1 MSQMKPSCVLLL
13 ICVHS
18 SMALP
23 VLFTFLTNFSVIQT
37 SFGLLMKL
45 LHILLCFCR
54 KKEGRC
60 CRGRL
65 WRRQSMCEM
74 FFKRA
79 TRFSE
84 FMYCIYS
91 VLLKVHCKSRE
102 KHMRFSNQC
111 ISNNN
116 LLLGKV
122 PGNGRAPNTFPSKQI
137 MWTFK
142 LLTAVCKSYFA
153 LVIIGNTLAETLE
166 RGWNPGRDWE

>member
-1 MSQMKPSCVLLL
+1 MPHLKPPCVPFF
-13 ICVHS
+13 IWVRS
-18 SMALP
+18 SMALR
-23 VLFTFLTNFSVIQT
+23 VRFTLLTDFSVTQT
-37 SFGLLMKL
+37 SFGRLMKL
-45 LHILLCFCR
+45 LLLCFCR

-60 CRGRL
+60 CRRRL

-84 FMYCIYS
+84 FMWCIYS
-91 VLLKVHCKSRE
+91 VILKVHCKSRE
-102 KHMRFSNQC
+102 NHMRFGNQC

-116 LLLGKV
+116 LLPGKA

-142 LLTAVCKSYFA
+142 LLTAVCKSYFV
-153 LVIIGNTLAETLE
+153 LVIIELFTDTDAILN
-166 RGWNPGRDWE
+166 